1 MFFVKIYG
9 MVCFLL
15 PYPGPKYR
23 HMSGGFQLQGWP
35 PKNKAENKWVPA
47 KMGVWV
53 VWCLTGK
60 NWKFPS
66 IYSSTPIVE
75 QVAMRCHH
83 EMSPS
88 SIAMLNHRIVFSLFL
103 CGKNNAPT
111 SPTGPTAEPLWRIW
125 TIHDLRNYGYW
136 RITPLV
142 EPLKRRG
149 RGYSYHEVFSNS
161 LRNMEDF
168 RGAGHKEATIL
179 ERFLMGEL

>member
-1 MFFVKIYG
+1 MFFFVKIYG
-9 MVCFLL
+9 MVYFLL

-23 HMSGGFQLQGWP
+23 HMSGGFQLQWWP
-35 PKNKAENKWVPA
+35 PRNMNGYQQKCGYCISSMMSNRKKMKASKN
-47 KMGVWV
+47 
-53 VWCLTGK
+53 LL
-60 NWKFPS
+60 
-66 IYSSTPIVE
+66 IYSDSWTG
-75 QVAMRCHH
+75 CY
-83 EMSPS
+83 EMSPWDVTIFNSYVKS
-88 SIAMLNHRIVFSLFL
+88 SHRIQFVSVL
-103 CGKNNAPT
+103 KNNAPT

-125 TIHDLRNYGYW
+125 TIHDLRSYGYW